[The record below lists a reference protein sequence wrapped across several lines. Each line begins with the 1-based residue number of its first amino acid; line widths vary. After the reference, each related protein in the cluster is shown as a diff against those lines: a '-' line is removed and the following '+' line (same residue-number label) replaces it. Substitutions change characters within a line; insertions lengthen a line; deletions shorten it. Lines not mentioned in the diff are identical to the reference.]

1 MTLSILLQRTIC
13 WWHLPTAT
21 RDVGPGAVGYPVVEE
36 VAGLLQSVQGSGES
50 GGGRGDERRVEERSE
65 ERSEERVDGRRA
77 RGRRGGV
84 LGTRHDS
91 GALGL
96 FLDRSHDGGISCR
109 LGKKKG
115 AGVSHTH
122 VLPKSL
128 SASNQSL
135 FVNDMHASM
144 AYTLGQVMVQLGS
157 AHPQGLTGRCLY
169 MMCDSM
175 LLSLLAP

>member
-1 MTLSILLQRTIC
+1 M
-13 WWHLPTAT
+13 
-21 RDVGPGAVGYPVVEE
+21 VEE

-65 ERSEERVDGRRA
+65 ERVDDRRA

-96 FLDRSHDGGISCR
+96 FLDRSHDGGIGCR

-115 AGVSHTH
+115 AGVSLAH
-122 VLPKSL
+122 VLLKSL
-128 SASNQSL
+128 SAKYQSL

-144 AYTLGQVMVQLGS
+144 SYTLGQVMVQLGS